1 MFQIKQSDEDKNMV
15 ISINQRL
22 HSITSVALR
31 IGENFICTQQCPPG
45 IGNMPLG
52 SRGKPVSLVGTG
64 LKMIEISPQ
73 RAPFFTVL
81 CFTEIRKLLLLSRV
95 DLEFFLNFCHDCHRG
110 FGGKTVLYYGD
121 CHYPVWHLLSPVTE
135 TSSNHFQ
142 LKCFFLQCRIKSKWS
157 GRIRHALPIA
167 FNKVASV
174 FSWGHMQFRK
184 CIITSYT
191 WGFI

>member
-1 MFQIKQSDEDKNMV
+1 MRSASRDNYLMFQIKQSDEDKNMV

-52 SRGKPVSLVGTG
+52 SRGKPVSLVGAG

-81 CFTEIRKLLLLSRV
+81 CFTEIRKFLLLSWV
-95 DLEFFLNFCHDCHRG
+95 DLQFFLNFRHECRCG
-110 FGGKTVLYYGD
+110 FGGKRALYCSN
-121 CHYPVWHLLSPVTE
+121 CHTP
-135 TSSNHFQ
+135 
-142 LKCFFLQCRIKSKWS
+142 
-157 GRIRHALPIA
+157 
-167 FNKVASV
+167 
-174 FSWGHMQFRK
+174 M
-184 CIITSYT
+184 
-191 WGFI
+191 